1 MIEFDNL
8 TYLHGKPQGTGLLKA
23 NPEDFVVVEDLGF
36 EPDGEGEHILVRILK
51 NGCNTRFVADAL
63 AKFLKIHAR
72 EVSFVGQKDKH
83 AVTEQWL
90 CARVP
95 GKEMPDLSAFQ
106 LEGCQVLEYAR
117 HKRKLRLGAL
127 KGNAF
132 TLVLREVSNRDDVE
146 QRLIDICVNSGVAW
160 FVAAAVL
167 AFLFSFQKTLS
178 GWIAGIGGA
187 VGSLYTAAAG
197 FTVLTGA
204 VGVSGALSL
213 VSYDVQ
219 ISPLNA
225 IWLITLGLCG
235 LFVSL
240 YNIDWHRHAQVK
252 CNGLQINML
261 MAAAVCAVIASN
273 LGMFVVMAEIMALC
287 AVFLTSNSKEGKLWF
302 ALGRLG
308 TLLLAIACWL
318 LWQRY
323 GTLDLRLLDMRM
335 QQLPLGSDIWLLGV
349 IGFGLLAGI
358 IPLHGWV
365 PQAHAN
371 ASAPAA
377 ALFSTVVMKIGLLG
391 ILTLLLLGGNA
402 PLWWGI
408 ALLVLGMITA
418 FVGGLYA
425 LMEHNIQRLLAYH
438 TLENIGIILL
448 GLGAGVTGIALEQ
461 PALIALGLVGGLY
474 HLLNHSLFKSVLFLG
489 AGSVWFRT
497 GHRDIE
503 KLGGIGKKMPVIS
516 IAMLVGLMAMA
527 ALPPLNGFAGE
538 WVIYQSF
545 FKLSNSGAFV
555 ARLLGPLLAVGLA
568 ITGALAVMCMAKV
581 YGVTFL
587 GAPRTKEAEN
597 ATCAPLLMSVSVVAL
612 AICCVIG
619 GVAAPWLLPM
629 LSAAVPLP
637 LEPANTTVSQ
647 PMITLLLIA
656 CPLLPFIIMAI
667 CKGDRLPSRSRGAA
681 WVCGYDHEKSMVIT
695 AHGFAM
701 PVKQAFAPV
710 LKLRKWLNPV
720 SLVPGWQCEGSA
732 LLFRRMALVE
742 LAVLVVIIVSRGA

>member
-1 MIEFDNL
+1 M
-8 TYLHGKPQGTGLLKA
+8 
-23 NPEDFVVVEDLGF
+23 
-36 EPDGEGEHILVRILK
+36 
-51 NGCNTRFVADAL
+51 
-63 AKFLKIHAR
+63 
-72 EVSFVGQKDKH
+72 
-83 AVTEQWL
+83 
-90 CARVP
+90 
-95 GKEMPDLSAFQ
+95 
-106 LEGCQVLEYAR
+106 
-117 HKRKLRLGAL
+117 
-127 KGNAF
+127 NAIVMM
-132 TLVLREVSNRDDVE
+132 T
-146 QRLIDICVNSGVAW
+146 SGVAW
-160 FVAAAVL
+160 FAAAAVL
-167 AFLFSFQKTLS
+167 ALLLSFHKTLS
-178 GWIAGIGGA
+178 GVIAGIGGA
-187 VGSLYTAAAG
+187 VGSLMTLAAG
-197 FTVLTGA
+197 GVVLLGGQSAEAVMPLIRHTVAIT
-204 VGVSGALSL
+204 
-213 VSYDVQ
+213 
-219 ISPLNA
+219 PLNA
-225 IWLITLGLCG
+225 IWLITFGLCG
-235 LFVSL
+235 LFISL
-240 YNIDWHRHAQVK
+240 FNIDWHRHQHTKA
-252 CNGLQINML
+252 NGLLVNLL
-261 MAAAVCAVIASN
+261 MAAAVCTVIASN
-273 LGMFVVMAEIMALC
+273 LGALVVMAEIMALC
-287 AVFLTSNSKEGKLWF
+287 AAFLTGCAASGKLWF

-308 TLLLAIACWL
+308 TLLMAWTCWL
-318 LWQRY
+318 VWSTY
-323 GTLDLRLLDMRM
+323 GTLELAQINLQAVDMMQNPLLW
-335 QQLPLGSDIWLLGV
+335 LPGLV
-349 IGFGLLAGI
+349 GFALLAGA
-358 IPLHGWV
+358 IPLHGWA
-365 PQAHAN
+365 PQAHAG

-377 ALFSTVVMKIGLLG
+377 ALFSTVVMKVGLYG
-391 ILTLLLLGGNA
+391 MLTVSLAGGVP
-402 PLWWGI
+402 PLWWGVM
-408 ALLVLGMITA
+408 LLALGMITA
-418 FVGGLYA
+418 FIGGLYA

>member
-1 MIEFDNL
+1 M
-8 TYLHGKPQGTGLLKA
+8 
-23 NPEDFVVVEDLGF
+23 
-36 EPDGEGEHILVRILK
+36 
-51 NGCNTRFVADAL
+51 
-63 AKFLKIHAR
+63 
-72 EVSFVGQKDKH
+72 
-83 AVTEQWL
+83 
-90 CARVP
+90 
-95 GKEMPDLSAFQ
+95 SAI
-106 LEGCQVLEYAR
+106 
-117 HKRKLRLGAL
+117 
-127 KGNAF
+127 
-132 TLVLREVSNRDDVE
+132 S
-146 QRLIDICVNSGVAW
+146 LINSGVAW

-167 AFLFSFQKTLS
+167 AFLFSFQKALS

-273 LGMFVVMAEIMALC
+273 LGMFVVMAEVMALC

-391 ILTLLLLGGNA
+391 ILTLSLLGGNA

-527 ALPPLNGFAGE
+527 ALPPL
-538 WVIYQSF
+538 
-545 FKLSNSGAFV
+545 L
-555 ARLLGPLLAVGLA
+555 
-568 ITGALAVMCMAKV
+568 
-581 YGVTFL
+581 
-587 GAPRTKEAEN
+587 PREKR
-597 ATCAPLLMSVSVVAL
+597 S
-612 AICCVIG
+612 
-619 GVAAPWLLPM
+619 
-629 LSAAVPLP
+629 
-637 LEPANTTVSQ
+637 
-647 PMITLLLIA
+647 
-656 CPLLPFIIMAI
+656 CP
-667 CKGDRLPSRSRGAA
+667 G
-681 WVCGYDHEKSMVIT
+681 
-695 AHGFAM
+695 
-701 PVKQAFAPV
+701 
-710 LKLRKWLNPV
+710 
-720 SLVPGWQCEGSA
+720 
-732 LLFRRMALVE
+732 
-742 LAVLVVIIVSRGA
+742 